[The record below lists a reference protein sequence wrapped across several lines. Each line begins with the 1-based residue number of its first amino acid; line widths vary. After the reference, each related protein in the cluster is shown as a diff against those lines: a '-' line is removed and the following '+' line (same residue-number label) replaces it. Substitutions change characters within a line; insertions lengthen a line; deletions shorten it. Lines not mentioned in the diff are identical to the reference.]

1 MHFLPATVAAPA
13 QRCIHSVRDD
23 QQKQNQSL
31 CHITG
36 KARQYHLATGV
47 QDEEACIGCTMCVS
61 IAPGTF
67 RLEGEHGRSRVFA
80 QWANTE
86 DETQVCPA
94 ARDLHITLPQSA
106 VCTDIQQVSFPET
119 LYLEVK

>member
-1 MHFLPATVAAPA
+1 MSKSGNKTLCNIKPKA
-13 QRCIHSVRDD
+13 
-23 QQKQNQSL
+23 QNQYRFVL
-31 CHITG
+31 RCM
-36 KARQYHLATGV
+36 

-86 DETQVCPA
+86 DETQVCRA
-94 ARDLHITLPQSA
+94 ARNLLITLPQSA
-106 VCTDIQQVSFPET
+106 VYTAICSRSVILGTVHIEFV
-119 LYLEVK
+119 